1 MLDKKK
7 IILISLVIILLASVI
22 TYFGLD
28 LRSNESTPQKE
39 DRVKSKAEEDRTKS
53 QHKFS
58 QLIKEKRKEFETKLE
73 LTEERLLTGPNPSLI
88 FKTYY
93 TGCGDII
100 VDHKKVENKFKL
112 NNLAAKYPQW
122 SLAKKGKE
130 RIILKR
136 RVDKIC
142 PDHKEEMYLGIKEGT
157 VAIFYGTPDD
167 EKKILKR
174 KTNISIDL
182 LPAAEVESLKEGII
196 VESQKELL
204 TLLEGLSSIQDEQ
217 LK

>member
-28 LRSNESTPQKE
+28 LRNNESTPQKE
-39 DRVKSKAEEDRTKS
+39 DRIKSEAEEDITQS
-53 QHKFS
+53 QQKFS
-58 QLIKEKRKEFETKLE
+58 QLIKEKREEFETKLE

-93 TGCGDII
+93 TRCGDIV
-100 VDHKKVENKFKL
+100 VDHKKAKNEFEI
-112 NNLAAKYPQW
+112 NNLVAKYPQW
-122 SLAKKGKE
+122 TLAKKGKE

-136 RVDKIC
+136 RVDKVC
-142 PDHKEEMYLGIKEGT
+142 PEHKEEMYLGIKDGT
-157 VAIFYGTPDD
+157 VAIFYGNPDD
-167 EKKILKR
+167 EQEILKR
-174 KTNISIDL
+174 KTNISVDL
-182 LPAAEVESLKEGII
+182 LPAEEIESLKEGII

-204 TLLEGLSSIQDEQ
+204 ALLEGLSSIQDEQ